1 MRRRKIVSLIGAAV
15 IVFLVLSALLARALS
30 VGGAEDSA
38 VTDLVKAE
46 ARGDA
51 GEVVGL
57 IDGCRGEAACRMR
70 AATNAHALQRAGGV
84 SIIQIQPSAGFSVT
98 STEGTARVAWL
109 AGSSLPRVQCVRVR
123 RAGNLLKGFKI
134 HLLRVSVR
142 IKSDHACPAH
152 Y

>member
-1 MRRRKIVSLIGAAV
+1 MRRRKLVSLIAAAV

-38 VTDLVKAE
+38 ITDLVRAE

-51 GEVVGL
+51 GGVARL
-57 IDGCRGEAACRMR
+57 IDGCRGVATCRVR
-70 AATNAHALQRAGGV
+70 AATNAHALERAGMV
-84 SIIQIQPSAGFSVT
+84 SIIQILPSAGFSLS

-109 AGSSLPRVQCVRVR
+109 VGPSLPRVQCVRVR
-123 RAGNLLKGFKI
+123 RSGNVLQGFTV

-142 IKSDHACPAH
+142 IKSNRACPAH
-152 Y
+152 F